1 MAQQCRRVVAP
12 GNQRLTGR
20 VTVRLANGSIILTDH
35 TTHDNGKKVEQEL
48 SDIRVRRDSPA
59 VGARDAFTELKDQL
73 CRQILARRE
82 PALAVGDRA
91 AIRPFV
97 HEHLGELLAE
107 RGIVLNRGEKRQLLE
122 AVVAELSNSLP

>member
-1 MAQQCRRVVAP
+1 M
-12 GNQRLTGR
+12 
-20 VTVRLANGSIILTDH
+20 TDH